1 MANVLKR
8 EKQLAVLTL
17 LVEGNSI
24 RSTERITG
32 ISRNAIMRL
41 LVRFGNAC
49 REFLDLNLC
58 NLYLE
63 HVEIDEIWTFARK
76 KRRQLHG
83 FEIIDPEIGDIYLFT
98 AIDQKTKLLASFA
111 IGKRNHFT
119 TQALIRDL
127 ESRMIRQPND
137 SGVDRPQLSTD
148 GWASYPSTISESFG
162 QSVKHGI
169 LIKQYR
175 NPESGRYAPPDL
187 TGTERIAVQNITDVS
202 TICTSHV
209 ERHNLTLRTFMRRF
223 TRLSVGFSKKLSNLA
238 AAAALQVAYYNFCWR
253 LRRPGKSGQL
263 TPTPAMMAG
272 LTETLWTLEDLY
284 DAVMRQQAEK
294 KHAARVAK
302 LIAKLRN
309 RE

>member
-1 MANVLKR
+1 MKR
-8 EKQLAVLTL
+8 EKQLAILRL

-32 ISRNAIMRL
+32 ASRNAIMRL
-41 LVRFGNAC
+41 LVRFGSAC

-63 HVEIDEIWTFARK
+63 HVELDEIWTFVRK
-76 KRRQLHG
+76 KQRQLQG
-83 FEIIDPEIGDIYLFT
+83 FEIIDPEIGDIYVFT

-111 IGKRNHFT
+111 VGKRTHET
-119 TQALIRDL
+119 TRALVADL
-127 ESRMIRQPND
+127 NRRMIRPPVEM
-137 SGVDRPQLSTD
+137 GADRPQLSTD
-148 GWASYPSTISESFG
+148 GWASYVPTIREEFG
-162 QSVKHGI
+162 KTVRHGI

-187 TGTERIAVQNITDVS
+187 TGTERIAVQNINDVS

-223 TRLSVGFSKKLSNLA
+223 TRLSMGFSKKVQNLA
-238 AAAALQVAYYNFCWR
+238 AAVALQAAYYNFCWR

-284 DAVMRQQAEK
+284 DAVMKQQADK
-294 KHAARVAK
+294 KQAARIDK
-302 LIAKLRN
+302 LLKKLRSL
-309 RE
+309 